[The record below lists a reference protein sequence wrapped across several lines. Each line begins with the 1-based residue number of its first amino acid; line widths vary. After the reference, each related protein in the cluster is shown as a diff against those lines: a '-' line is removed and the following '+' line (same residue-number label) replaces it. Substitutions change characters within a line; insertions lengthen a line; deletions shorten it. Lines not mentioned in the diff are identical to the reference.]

1 MLLTTE
7 SADWAQLTNTPANGL
22 ADEWRALFAEV
33 QPPAGPF
40 VTPEFQTAW
49 WDIFQPGGSPD
60 LTTVRE
66 DDRLVGV
73 VPLRIHD
80 GTVGLVGDFE
90 VCDYMDILAA
100 PDHEEAVV
108 DVLLDRLEALGSTSA
123 DLRGFASGS
132 ATLRLLP
139 DKAVA
144 RGWQVEA
151 QQEAVCP
158 VVELPT
164 DWESYTSGLRRKYRH
179 EVRRKLRNLRD
190 GKAVVD
196 IEVIRDA
203 DAVRE
208 RLPDFLTMMTT
219 SRGDKAEFMT
229 EQMAAFFGVLVER
242 LAPHGR
248 IQLYFLLLDGKPVA
262 TVLCFVC
269 CGQLMLYNS
278 GYDPDY
284 RSLSVGI
291 ASKVFCLR
299 EAIDEGRQAVNF
311 LRGDEEYK
319 FQMGAKAAPVT
330 RLILTR

>member
-1 MLLTTE
+1 M
-7 SADWAQLTNTPANGL
+7 
-22 ADEWRALFAEV
+22 
-33 QPPAGPF
+33 
-40 VTPEFQTAW
+40 
-49 WDIFQPGGSPD
+49 
-60 LTTVRE
+60 
-66 DDRLVGV
+66 
-73 VPLRIHD
+73 
-80 GTVGLVGDFE
+80 
-90 VCDYMDILAA
+90 
-100 PDHEEAVV
+100 
-108 DVLLDRLEALGSTSA
+108 
-123 DLRGFASGS
+123 
-132 ATLRLLP
+132 
-139 DKAVA
+139 
-144 RGWQVEA
+144 EA

-158 VVELPT
+158 VVDLPA
-164 DWESYTSGLRRKYRH
+164 DWESYISGLRRKYRH

-190 GKAVVD
+190 GKAIVG

-229 EQMAAFFGVLVER
+229 DQMATFFAELVER

-299 EAIDEGRQAVNF
+299 EAIDEGRHAVNF

-319 FQMGAKAAPVT
+319 FQMGAEAAPVT
-330 RLILTR
+330 RLILSR

>member
-7 SADWAQLTNTPANGL
+7 SADWAQLTNTSSNGL

-40 VTPEFQTAW
+40 ITPEFQTAW
-49 WDIFQPGGSPD
+49 WDIFQPDSSPD
-60 LTTVRE
+60 LTAVRA
-66 DDRLVGV
+66 DGRLVGV
-73 VPLRIHD
+73 VPLRVD
-80 GTVGLVGDFE
+80 NGAVGLVGDFE

-108 DVLLDRLEALGSTSA
+108 DVLLDRLEALGSSSA
-123 DLRGFASGS
+123 DFRGFASGS

-139 DKAVA
+139 GKAAA
-144 RGWQVEA
+144 RGWQVEE
-151 QQEAVCP
+151 QLEAVCP
-158 VVELPT
+158 VVHLPA

-190 GKAVVD
+190 GKAAVN

-203 DAVRE
+203 DAVCE

-229 EQMAAFFGVLVER
+229 DQMAMFFAELVKR

-248 IQLYFLLLDGKPVA
+248 IQLYFLLLDGKSVA

-278 GYDPDY
+278 GYDPEY

-299 EAIDEGRQAVNF
+299 EAIDERREAVNF

-319 FQMGAKAAPVT
+319 FQMGAEAAPVT
-330 RLILTR
+330 RLTLSR

>member
-1 MLLTTE
+1 MPLTTE
-7 SADWAQLTNTPANGL
+7 SADWTQLTATPSNGL
-22 ADEWRALFAEV
+22 ADEWRALFTEA

-66 DDRLVGV
+66 DGRLVGV
-73 VPLRIHD
+73 IPLRVD
-80 GTVGLVGDFE
+80 NGRVGLVGDFE

-108 DVLLDRLEALGSTSA
+108 GVLLDRFEALGSSSA
-123 DLRGFASGS
+123 DLRGFASSS

-139 DKAVA
+139 DKAKA
-144 RGWQVEA
+144 RGWQVEE
-151 QQEAVCP
+151 QREAVCP
-158 VVELPT
+158 VVDLPA
-164 DWESYTSGLRRKYRH
+164 DWQSYTSGLRRKYRH

-190 GKAVVD
+190 GKAIVD

-203 DAVRE
+203 DAARE

-229 EQMAAFFGVLVER
+229 DQMATFFGELVER

-248 IQLYFLLLDGKPVA
+248 IELYFLLLDDKPVA

-299 EAIDEGRQAVNF
+299 EAIDEGREAVNF

-319 FQMGAKAAPVT
+319 FQMGAEAAPVT
-330 RLILTR
+330 RLILNR

>member
-1 MLLTTE
+1 MALTTE
-7 SADWAQLTNTPANGL
+7 SADWAALASNGL
-22 ADEWRALFAEV
+22 ADEWRALFAEA

-49 WDIFQPGGSPD
+49 WDIFRPGGSPD
-60 LTTVRE
+60 LTVVRE
-66 DDRLVGV
+66 DGRLVGV
-73 VPLRIHD
+73 VPLQVND

-100 PDHEEAVV
+100 PDYEEAVV
-108 DVLLDRLEALGSTSA
+108 AVMLDRLEALGSRGA

-139 DKAVA
+139 AMAKV
-144 RGWQVEA
+144 RGWQVEE

-158 VVELPT
+158 IVELPD
-164 DWESYTSGLRRKYRH
+164 DWESYTSGLRSRYRR

-190 GKAVVD
+190 GKAKVE
-196 IEVIRDA
+196 IEVIREA

-229 EQMAAFFGVLVER
+229 EQMATFFRALVES
-242 LAPHGR
+242 LALHGR
-248 IQLYFLLLDGKPVA
+248 IQLYFLRLDGKPVA

-284 RSLSVGI
+284 RAFSVGI
-291 ASKVFCLR
+291 ASKVFCVR
-299 EAIDEGRQAVNF
+299 EAIEEGRRAVNF
-311 LRGDEEYK
+311 LRGEEEYK
-319 FQMGAKAAPVT
+319 FQMGAEAAPVT
-330 RLILTR
+330 RLILSR